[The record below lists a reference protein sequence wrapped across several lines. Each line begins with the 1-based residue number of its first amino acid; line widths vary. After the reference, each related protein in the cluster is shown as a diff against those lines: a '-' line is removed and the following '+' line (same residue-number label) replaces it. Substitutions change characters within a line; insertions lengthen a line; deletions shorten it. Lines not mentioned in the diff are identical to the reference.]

1 METILALIVTTH
13 RKIESKITEKKRI
26 ALINQDLF
34 FLRWG
39 GLLPE
44 QNGGKVYMSHIRC
57 CRPFFVVCVVYGEL
71 VSLRQNGYDI
81 YTIEDCQDMS
91 HFSDTQV
98 YRRQM
103 YSSSSF
109 FLFLSLSGAIS
120 AVRIHKNANICSFV
134 CLRGSKGNY
143 DNPKKGAKFT

>member
-1 METILALIVTTH
+1 MKYYYDKSPGLILCCTICSENRKKTIRMMETILALIVTTH

-34 FLRWG
+34 FCDG
-39 GLLPE
+39 GDCCRSKTAE
-44 QNGGKVYMSHIRC
+44 KVYMSHIRC

-98 YRRQM
+98 YRR
-103 YSSSSF
+103 
-109 FLFLSLSGAIS
+109 
-120 AVRIHKNANICSFV
+120 
-134 CLRGSKGNY
+134 
-143 DNPKKGAKFT
+143 